1 MFTTEKLKDLPL
13 CNVIR
18 FSIKYDVLYFEEKM
32 PDNFTLRELQ
42 MFHRFFFGD
51 LLELHG
57 NFFIKQKKCLLL

>member
-42 MFHRFFFGD
+42 MFHRYFFGD

-57 NFFIKQKKCLLL
+57 KPQLLFLR